1 MCFASAGLLSLPLI
15 AGCSASQIGAS
26 LARAMVVKVVLHMLL
41 IGMDLMC
48 GPCCKAC
55 AALLIF
61 LDLCLCCGTVVF
73 MHMSVLPRA
82 VPMLRLQAFPS
93 VTKSQCL
100 LMWCRAE
107 HGASKYLKSEYR
119 MPKKLDESSFSRNLS
134 SLKGKL
140 TASSGKKFSSAAA
153 AAQRA
158 Q

>member
-1 MCFASAGLLSLPLI
+1 MTRPRLLPL
-15 AGCSASQIGAS
+15 
-26 LARAMVVKVVLHMLL
+26 
-41 IGMDLMC
+41 
-48 GPCCKAC
+48 
-55 AALLIF
+55 
-61 LDLCLCCGTVVF
+61 
-73 MHMSVLPRA
+73 
-82 VPMLRLQAFPS
+82 
-93 VTKSQCL
+93 
-100 LMWCRAE
+100 WCRAE